1 MAANGGMAASAGTSG
16 PARFEQAHAALMRQH
31 DLQFDFQTVVP
42 PKPPEW
48 LKPLLSA
55 IGHFLQFI
63 APAFTYIF
71 WGGLALGGAAILF
84 FVVRELTGLGGF
96 NRPPRP
102 VKLEPLASDW
112 RPPAA
117 RARTLLRDAD
127 ALAAEGRFA
136 EAAHLLLFRSIDDI
150 DERWPNTVGPALT
163 SRDIA
168 GHAGLSGKARDT
180 FLVIARIVERSV
192 FGGAAVGAADFAVC
206 RKAYEDFALGAA

>member
-1 MAANGGMAASAGTSG
+1 MAANAGASG
-16 PARFEQAHAALMRQH
+16 PGRFEQAHAALLRQH
-31 DLQFDFQTVVP
+31 DLQFDFQAVVP

-48 LKPLLSA
+48 LKALLTA
-55 IGHFLQFI
+55 IGHGLQAI
-63 APAFTYIF
+63 APAFAYIF
-71 WGGLALGGAAILF
+71 WGGLALGGVTILF

-96 NRPPRP
+96 TRPARP
-102 VKLEPLASDW
+102 KTLEPLASDW

-168 GHAGLSGKARDT
+168 GHQGLSDRARQT
-180 FLVIARIVERSV
+180 FLIIARIVERSV
-192 FGGAAVGAADFAVC
+192 FGGAAVGEADFAAC
-206 RKAYEDFALGAA
+206 RKAYEAFALGAA